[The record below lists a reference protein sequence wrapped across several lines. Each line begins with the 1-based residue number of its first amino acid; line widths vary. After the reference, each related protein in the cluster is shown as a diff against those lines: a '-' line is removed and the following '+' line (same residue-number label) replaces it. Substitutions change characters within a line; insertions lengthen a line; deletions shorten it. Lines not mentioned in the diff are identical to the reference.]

1 MATVHISMSR
11 NTPMG
16 SQSTRQRVVASLAP
30 LALLYCIYMLVRFI
44 VSGRGLEVGDRHA
57 EWILDLERTLHLN
70 WEHGLQGTAIA
81 HHWLIAIANH
91 YYAYGLLPVLVV
103 CAALSAWRA
112 RAAFAWWRTAFIV
125 SLGLALVGFAFY
137 PLTPP
142 RLLAAGDGFIDTL
155 LLYGPHYY
163 GDATGSSIF
172 NAYGSLPNMV
182 NSYAAMPSMHIAWSI
197 ITVMLFSAAFQYR
210 RWTWPVVILHP
221 LFMAFAVIATGNHY
235 VVDVFAGVA
244 VLAAGII
251 GAFIQNGRL
260 RQDPARAPNHATAA

>member
-1 MATVHISMSR
+1 MATMHLSMSR
-11 NTPMG
+11 DT
-16 SQSTRQRVVASLAP
+16 QSESRSSRRRVVASLAP

-44 VSGRGLEVGDRHA
+44 VSGRGPEVGDRHA
-57 EWILDLERTLHLN
+57 EWILDLEQSLHLN

-81 HHWLIAIANH
+81 HHWLIAFANR
-91 YYAYGLLPVLVV
+91 YYAYGLLPVLVL
-103 CAALSAWRA
+103 CAVLSAWRA

-125 SLGLALVGFAFY
+125 SLGFAMVGFALY

-142 RLLAAGDGFIDTL
+142 RLLAAGDGFVDTL

-163 GDATGSSIF
+163 GDAAGNSLF

-197 ITVMLFSAAFQYR
+197 IAVMLFSAAFHYR
-210 RWTWPVVILHP
+210 RWTWPIVIFHP

-235 VVDVFAGVA
+235 VLDVFAGVA

-251 GAFIQNGRL
+251 GALIQNGRL
-260 RQDPARAPNHATAA
+260 RQDPLPA